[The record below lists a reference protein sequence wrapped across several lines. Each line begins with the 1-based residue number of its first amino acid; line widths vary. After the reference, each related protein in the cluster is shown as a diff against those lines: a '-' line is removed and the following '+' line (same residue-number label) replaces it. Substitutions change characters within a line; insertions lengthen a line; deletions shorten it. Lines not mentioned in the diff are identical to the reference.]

1 MKKKEVEET
10 KKPYKKYKKT
20 SSTYKKKETD
30 KKKKKEVYL
39 CSKCLEE
46 VTPSTLQW
54 VSVTDQFGC
63 QFQILICDDC
73 LEKKDEYISRY
84 ETFEVVRPLYKKREY
99 KKKKKDA

>member
-1 MKKKEVEET
+1 MKKKVEVKEEP
-10 KKPYKKYKKT
+10 KKKYKRAPAKKT
-20 SSTYKKKETD
+20 TD

-54 VSVTDQFGC
+54 VSVTDEFGC

-73 LEKKDEYISRY
+73 LEKKSEYIHRY
-84 ETFEVVRPLYKKREY
+84 KTFEVIKPLYKKREY